1 MPVLCSIKERI
12 AGHLIIEKPLIY
24 KYFYPYI
31 YCISIAITRMSTFN
45 HCFSSFIIA
54 GSGDA
59 LVPDKAIDSP
69 NSFGDE
75 GVPSPSLYIFCNRLA
90 GYREVPLL
98 CHDCQASPTICKDNS
113 ELLLNPNLLYKICA
127 NIVSTVKKCYKG
139 NFDSGDLKSRFCGV
153 LQCSSP
159 CFLSNEPSL
168 SSKCSTF
175 GR

>member
-75 GVPSPSLYIFCNRLA
+75 GVPSPSYLYSCMGNS
-90 GYREVPLL
+90 PLRAPRAL
-98 CHDCQASPTICKDNS
+98 NASDSISPSPGSTTTGARNS
-113 ELLLNPNLLYKICA
+113 
-127 NIVSTVKKCYKG
+127 T
-139 NFDSGDLKSRFCGV
+139 
-153 LQCSSP
+153 
-159 CFLSNEPSL
+159 CFLI
-168 SSKCSTF
+168 SSTQYLL
-175 GR
+175 